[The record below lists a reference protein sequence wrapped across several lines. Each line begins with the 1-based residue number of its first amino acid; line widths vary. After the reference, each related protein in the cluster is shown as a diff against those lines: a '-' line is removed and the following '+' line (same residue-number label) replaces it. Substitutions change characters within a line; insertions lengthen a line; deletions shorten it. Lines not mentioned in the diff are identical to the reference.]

1 LLVQIKVQ
9 HIHSLEVLNRNLMVV
24 IYIKILQKVL
34 HIHVVHL
41 VWHVEVLEDQLYH
54 VFDLFAS
61 QVSVVTL
68 VENVKQHFY
77 WHDDLL
83 ELRLLRR

>member
-1 LLVQIKVQ
+1 VQ
-9 HIHSLEVLNRNLMVV
+9 HIHYLEILNRNLMVV
-24 IYIKILQKVL
+24 IDIKILQKVL
-34 HIHVVHL
+34 HIHVVYL
-41 VWHVEVLEDQLYH
+41 VWHVEVLENQLYH

-61 QVSVVTL
+61 QVPIMTL

-77 WHDDLL
+77 RHNNLL